1 MELQLEPQPQSR
13 ESKSGVSRKLLTGAL
28 AGVAGTVAMSAFM
41 AAAYRAGALGEPP
54 PKKLVRRT
62 INRLGFGTP
71 KPVPLGVATAI
82 AHLGF
87 GASMGALFGVLPRA
101 SRRVPLLPES
111 SSARGALFGLAV
123 WATSYAGWI
132 PKLGLMPSP
141 EDDRPGR
148 PTSMVLAHL
157 IYGAVLGRAFRS
169 LPTEGAR
176 S

>member
-1 MELQLEPQPQSR
+1 MEPESNGNSR
-13 ESKSGVSRKLLTGAL
+13 SEVPRKLLTGAL
-28 AGVAGTVAMSAFM
+28 AGVAGTVVMSAFM
-41 AAAYRAGALGEPP
+41 AAAQRAGALGEPP

-101 SRRVPLLPES
+101 SREPLLPDS
-111 SSARGALFGLAV
+111 PAARGALFGLAV

-141 EDDRPGR
+141 ENDRPGR

-176 S
+176 F